1 MPSDTTELVAQCLCK
16 THTFKSSVPTS
27 SLPLSATCCHCDSCR
42 HVTGAMF
49 LVDVEW
55 PNQDEDLSALH
66 AYDFSPNLRE
76 FSCQSCGTR
85 LFCKGSKPGSTLGV
99 ITGTLQNEANL
110 VRYDKHIYVGDTR
123 DGGASMFMRKSH
135 PDDTPSKRFV
145 EGSDSKELPADWP
158 SNFDL
163 PDPEAQVTPEFT
175 PLYCHCRGVN
185 LLLKNAT
192 DLKDRAPDKLPF
204 YVEPKSF
211 KYLASADACDSCRI
225 SFGSDFSIW
234 AFAALDHIGFPATQ
248 HPGTTAETFEH
259 LPASTFDLKAAVASE
274 NKDPRLGTLEFYQS
288 SPDVERYFCSK
299 CAAVVF
305 FAVHSRPNMVD
316 VAPGLLDHPSGAR
329 AEGLLHWNFGTM
341 GRLEDVEGGW
351 REKLGKGVR
360 EEAEQWRIERGY
372 PKAAGRVRREA
383 GNTEMRL

>member
-1 MPSDTTELVAQCLCK
+1 MSSDTTELVAQCLCK
-16 THTFKSSVPTS
+16 THTFKSSVPSS

-99 ITGTLQNEANL
+99 ITGTLQNEVNL

-135 PDDTPSKRFV
+135 PDATPSKRFV
-145 EGSDSKELPADWP
+145 EGSNSKELPADWP

-204 YVEPKSF
+204 Y
-211 KYLASADACDSCRI
+211 
-225 SFGSDFSIW
+225 
-234 AFAALDHIGFPATQ
+234 

-305 FAVHSRPNMVD
+305 FAVHDRPNMVD

-372 PKAAGRVRREA
+372 PKTAGRVRREA
-383 GNTEMRL
+383 GNTKMQL